1 VRFLGYLPEDEL
13 EQVLVA
19 TDVALCPFRVMSAS
33 GALATWISAGR
44 PIVTSDLAPFRELDA
59 LAPGAL
65 VPFAPYEPEPLA
77 MRIREALELSPA
89 GPHPPVVSLARR
101 LATPRIMDRYLGLYR
116 AAAQDRA

>member
-1 VRFLGYLPEDEL
+1 
-13 EQVLVA
+13 
-19 TDVALCPFRVMSAS
+19 
-33 GALATWISAGR
+33 
-44 PIVTSDLAPFRELDA
+44 VTSDLAPFRELDA

-65 VPFAPYEPEPLA
+65 HPFAPYEPEPLA

-116 AAAQDRA
+116 ATAQDRA